1 MTERNGRIEA
11 RLGELGLVLPPP
23 LRLPSP
29 NRTPIV
35 HIGSMLYVSGHG
47 AALLEDDSVPRRGRV
62 PDEVAEADAYRT
74 ARALALKIVATIKDA
89 IGDLDRVT
97 RIVKI
102 VGLVNAHPDFER
114 HNKVLDGASDLLYE
128 LFGPKIGQ
136 HARSSM
142 GVVGLVARQPVE
154 IEAIVAISG

>member
-1 MTERNGRIEA
+1 MTKRIES
-11 RLGELGLVLPPP
+11 RLAELGLTLPLP

-29 NRTPIV
+29 NRTPV
-35 HIGSMLYVSGHG
+35 VQVGSLLYVSGHG
-47 AALLEDDSVPRRGRV
+47 AALLEDESVPRRGRV
-62 PDEVAEADAYRT
+62 PDEVSEADAYRT
-74 ARALALKIVATIKDA
+74 ARALALKIVATIKDY
-89 IGDLDRVT
+89 IGDLDRVK
-97 RIVKI
+97 RVVKV

-128 LFGPKIGQ
+128 LFGPEVGQ

-154 IEAIVAISG
+154 IEAIIAISQ

>member
-1 MTERNGRIEA
+1 MTGRIEA
-11 RLGELGLVLPPP
+11 RLGELGLVLPAP

-29 NRTPIV
+29 NRTPAV
-35 HIGSMLYVSGHG
+35 QVGSMLYVSGHG

-62 PDEVAEADAYRT
+62 PDEVSEADAYRT
-74 ARALALKIVATIKDA
+74 ARALALKIVATVKDA

-97 RIVKI
+97 RIVKV

-128 LFGPKIGQ
+128 LFGPNIGQ

-154 IEAIVAISG
+154 IEAIVAISH